1 MLQRKFRFMAATA
14 LALTVSI
21 TSPVS
26 ASAPT
31 IDANAAGQI
40 AGSGATFP
48 VNQYTKWFTQ
58 FTAANRETTPITT
71 GTSLKQFSTSNSSA
85 SLVLSYNGVGSSTGI
100 ANFYGAN
107 RRKPTQ
113 MFSGTD
119 SVLSSSQ
126 RTSISGTDI
135 GSNYEVIPAISGPIS
150 VVHNIHNL
158 TTTSGQRASLR
169 LDGET
174 ICGIYAGQIKT
185 WNDAKIAALNPGV
198 RLPSSTITVVG
209 RSDGSGTTFIF
220 ASYLGKAAAANQKM
234 CGYHSGFV
242 SNTTS
247 NFDAAAGSF
256 RPINTAP
263 GTYFG
268 AIRAAN
274 GATAIIGQSG
284 NPGVAAYVK
293 ANANTI
299 GYVES
304 SFVSTNRLEE
314 AQVAAKD
321 LRSGARVFLKPTAAT
336 VASALTN
343 AVSGE
348 DPINPSVNFV
358 QPVFASGV
366 NSYPIVGYSW
376 WMVYTRYTDAT
387 VTKQQVQGMIAFMHW
402 ALTSGQSNSNLTTG
416 YVPLPTVAATQAIAR
431 LKQIQWN
438 GQTVW
443 P

>member
-1 MLQRKFRFMAATA
+1 MVATA

-21 TSPVS
+21 ASPVS
-26 ASAPT
+26 ATAPT

-48 VNQYTKWFTQ
+48 VNQYTKWFTR
-58 FTAANRETTPITT
+58 FTAAYQETTPITT
-71 GTSLKQFSTSNSSA
+71 GTSLKQFSTSNSAA

-100 ANFYGAN
+100 SNFFGAN
-107 RRKPTQ
+107 RRRPTQ

-119 SVLSSSQ
+119 SVLSTAN

-150 VVHNIHNL
+150 IVYNITNL
-158 TTTSGQRASLR
+158 KTTAGQPATLR

-185 WNDAKIAALNPGV
+185 WNDAKIRALNPTV
-198 RLPSSTITVVG
+198 NLPSSTITVVG

-220 ASYLGKAAAANQKM
+220 SSYLGRAAAADQKM
-234 CGYHSGFV
+234 CGYHSNFT

-247 NFDAAAGSF
+247 NFDGAAGSF

-268 AIRAAN
+268 AIRTAN
-274 GATAIIGQSG
+274 GATAIVGQSG
-284 NPGVAAYVK
+284 NAGVASYVK
-293 ANANTI
+293 VNANTI

-304 SFVSTNRLEE
+304 SFVTTNGLTE
-314 AQVAAKD
+314 APVAAKD
-321 LRSGARVFLKPTAAT
+321 LRSGAKVFLRPTAAT
-336 VASALTN
+336 VTSALTN
-343 AVSGE
+343 AVTGE
-348 DPINPSVNFV
+348 DPINPSVSFV

-376 WMVYTRYTDAT
+376 LMIYTRYTDDT
-387 VTKQQVQGMIAFMHW
+387 VTKQQVQGMIAFINW
-402 ALTSGQSNSNLTTG
+402 ALTTGQSTINLSTG
-416 YVPLPTVAATQAIAR
+416 YVPLPKVVATAAIAR

>member
-1 MLQRKFRFMAATA
+1 MAAAA

-26 ASAPT
+26 AAAPT

-48 VNQYTKWFTQ
+48 VNQYTKWFTR
-58 FTAANRETTPITT
+58 FTAANQETTPITT
-71 GTSLKQFSTSNSSA
+71 GTSLKQFHTSNSSA

-107 RRKPTQ
+107 RRRATQ

-135 GSNYEVIPAISGPIS
+135 GSNYEVIPAISGPLSIVYNIS
-150 VVHNIHNL
+150 NL
-158 TTTSGQRASLR
+158 KTLNNQPATLR

-185 WNDAKIAALNPGV
+185 WNDAKIAALNPTV
-198 RLPSSTITVVG
+198 NLPSSTITVVG

-220 ASYLGKAAAANQKM
+220 SSYLGRAAAANQKM
-234 CGYHSGFV
+234 CGYHSSFV

-247 NFDAAAGSF
+247 NFDGAAGSF

-268 AIRAAN
+268 AIRIAN
-274 GATAIIGQSG
+274 GANPIVGQSG
-284 NPGVAAYVK
+284 NSGVASYVK

-304 SFVSTNRLEE
+304 SFVTTNSLTE
-314 AQVAAKD
+314 APVAAKD
-321 LRSGARVFLKPTAAT
+321 LRSGAKVFLRPTAAT
-336 VASALTN
+336 VTSALTN
-343 AVSGE
+343 AVTGE
-348 DPINPSVNFV
+348 DPINPTVNFV

-376 WMVYTRYTDAT
+376 LMVYTRYTDAT
-387 VTKQQVQGMIAFMHW
+387 VTKQQVQGMIAFMNW
-402 ALTSGQSNSNLTTG
+402 ALTTGQSSANLATG
-416 YVPLPTVAATQAIAR
+416 YVPLPTAVATAAIAR

-438 GQTVW
+438 GETVW

>member
-1 MLQRKFRFMAATA
+1 MAAAA

-26 ASAPT
+26 AAAPT

-48 VNQYTKWFTQ
+48 VNQYTKWFTR
-58 FTAANRETTPITT
+58 FTAANQETTPITT
-71 GTSLKQFSTSNSSA
+71 GTSLKQFHTSNSSA

-107 RRKPTQ
+107 RRRATQ

-150 VVHNIHNL
+150 IVYNISNL
-158 TTTSGQRASLR
+158 KTLNNQPATLR

-185 WNDAKIAALNPGV
+185 WNDAKIAALNPTV
-198 RLPSSTITVVG
+198 NLPSSTITVVG

-220 ASYLGKAAAANQKM
+220 SSYLGRAAAANQKM
-234 CGYHSGFV
+234 CGYHSSFV

-247 NFDAAAGSF
+247 NFDGAAGSF

-268 AIRAAN
+268 AIRNAN
-274 GATAIIGQSG
+274 GANPIVGQSG
-284 NPGVAAYVK
+284 NPGVASYVK

-304 SFVSTNRLEE
+304 SFVTTNSLTE
-314 AQVAAKD
+314 APVAAKD
-321 LRSGARVFLKPTAAT
+321 LRSGAKVFLRPTAAT
-336 VASALTN
+336 VTSALTN
-343 AVSGE
+343 AVTGE

-376 WMVYTRYTDAT
+376 LMVYTRYTDAT
-387 VTKQQVQGMIAFMHW
+387 VTKQQVQGMIAFMNW
-402 ALTSGQSNSNLTTG
+402 ALTTGQSSANLATG
-416 YVPLPTVAATQAIAR
+416 YVPLPTAVATAAIAR

-438 GQTVW
+438 GETVW